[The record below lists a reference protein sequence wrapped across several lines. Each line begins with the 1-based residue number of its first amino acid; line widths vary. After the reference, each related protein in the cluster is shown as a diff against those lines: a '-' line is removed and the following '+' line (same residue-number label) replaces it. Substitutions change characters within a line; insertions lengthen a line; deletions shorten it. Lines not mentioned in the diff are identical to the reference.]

1 MEKLELVPICMQ
13 DIDCFDGTEYGNLSA
28 EKRTELI
35 KNSENSCYNGQFFRL
50 FLLKLGDELI
60 GFFNVYAQSDK
71 DISIAPEIKA
81 QYRRKGFGE
90 KGLILALK
98 KAKELGYERAIATI
112 VEDNTASINLHKKLN
127 FEFVKKRE
135 KNGKCLSVYVKM
147 L

>member
-13 DIDCFDGTEYGNLSA
+13 EIDCFDGTEYGNLSA
-28 EKRTELI
+28 EKRAELI
-35 KNSENSCYNGQFFRL
+35 KNSISGSCNGRYFKFYL
-50 FLLKLGDELI
+50 FKALGEVV

-81 QYRRKGFGE
+81 QYRRKGFGK

-127 FEFVKKRE
+127 FEFVKKRAKE
-135 KNGKCLSVYVKM
+135 EKCLNVYVKM